1 MMGAP
6 TRAAC
11 RACEH
16 FPALEHMHASLP
28 SVFAQCRCTC
38 RYAHFEDVLKLG
50 FKEWNPKDGVN
61 AGEWWVH
68 NYPAYVRLKPS
79 RKEKQDH
86 ARWNQGEKSKGGG
99 RVTLRGSGEGWATA
113 LKGRL

>member
-1 MMGAP
+1 M
-6 TRAAC
+6 
-11 RACEH
+11 
-16 FPALEHMHASLP
+16 
-28 SVFAQCRCTC
+28 
-38 RYAHFEDVLKLG
+38 KLG